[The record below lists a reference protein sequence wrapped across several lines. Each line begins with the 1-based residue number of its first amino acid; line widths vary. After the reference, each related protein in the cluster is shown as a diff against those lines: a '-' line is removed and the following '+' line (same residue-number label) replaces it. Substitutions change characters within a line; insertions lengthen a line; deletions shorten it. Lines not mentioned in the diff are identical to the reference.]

1 MYPVLLV
8 GIGGAIGS
16 IARYGSGV
24 LVGRLWPSTF
34 PLGTMLVNITGSLIM
49 GLFIG
54 WLARTTPAWQADAR
68 LFFAVGVLGGFTT
81 LSSFSLDTVTLLER
95 GEMGQA
101 ALYVLGSV
109 VISIAALFI
118 GLLVMRMGATA

>member
-8 GIGGAIGS
+8 GIGGALGS

-24 LVGRLWPSTF
+24 LVGRVWPSAF
-34 PLGTMLVNITGSLIM
+34 PLATMLINITGSLLM

-68 LFFAVGVLGGFTT
+68 LFVAVGVLGGFTT
-81 LSSFSLDTVTLLER
+81 LSSFSLDTVVLIER
-95 GEMGQA
+95 GEVGQA
-101 ALYVLGSV
+101 ALYVLVSV
-109 VISIAALFI
+109 SVSVAALFV
-118 GLLVMRMGATA
+118 GLLVMRSGAA

>member
-24 LVGRLWPSTF
+24 FVGRLWPTTF

-95 GEMGQA
+95 GEVGQA

-109 VISIAALFI
+109 VISIAALFV
-118 GLLVMRMGATA
+118 GLLVMRMGAAA

>member
-1 MYPVLLV
+1 MYPILLV

-16 IARYGSGV
+16 IARYLSGV
-24 LVGRLWPSTF
+24 MVGKVWSSSF
-34 PLGTMLVNITGSLIM
+34 PLATMLVNIAGSLIM

-81 LSSFSLDTVTLLER
+81 LSSFSLDTVVLIER
-95 GEMGQA
+95 GEIGQA
-101 ALYVLGSV
+101 ALYVGVSIV
-109 VISIAALFI
+109 VSISALFA
-118 GLLVMRMGATA
+118 GLLVMRLGAV

>member
-8 GIGGAIGS
+8 GIGGALGS
-16 IARYGSGV
+16 IARYLSGV
-24 LVGRLWPSTF
+24 AVGRVWPSSF
-34 PLGTMLVNITGSLIM
+34 PLATMLINITGSLIM

-81 LSSFSLDTVTLLER
+81 LSSFSLDTVVLIER
-95 GEMGQA
+95 GEVTQA
-101 ALYVLGSV
+101 AAYVLGSV
-109 VISIAALFI
+109 LISILALFA
-118 GLLVMRMGATA
+118 GLLIMRAGAA

>member
-1 MYPVLLV
+1 MYPYLLV

-16 IARYGSGV
+16 MARYGSGV
-24 LVGRLWPSTF
+24 LVGRLWSSAF
-34 PLGTMLVNITGSLIM
+34 PLATMLINISGSLIM

-54 WLARTTPAWQADAR
+54 FLARTTPAWQADAR

-81 LSSFSLDTVTLLER
+81 LSSFSLDTVALLER

-101 ALYVLGSV
+101 AIYVLGSV
-109 VISIAALFI
+109 LISILALFA
-118 GLLVMRMGATA
+118 GLIVMRMGAA

>member
-8 GIGGAIGS
+8 GLGGALGS
-16 IARYGSGV
+16 IARYLSGV
-24 LVGRLWPSTF
+24 LVGRVWQSSF
-34 PLGTMLVNITGSLIM
+34 PLATMLINISGSLIM

-81 LSSFSLDTVTLLER
+81 LSSFSLDTVVLFER
-95 GEMGQA
+95 GELGQA
-101 ALYVLGSV
+101 AIYVLGSV
-109 VISIAALFI
+109 VVSIAALFVGI
-118 GLLVMRMGATA
+118 YVMRLGTA

>member
-1 MYPVLLV
+1 MNAFLLV

-24 LVGRLWPSTF
+24 LVGRIWPTSF
-34 PLGTMLVNITGSLIM
+34 PLATMLVNISGSLIM

-54 WLARTTPAWQADAR
+54 YLARTTPAWQADAR

-81 LSSFSLDTVTLLER
+81 LSSFSLDTFTLIER
-95 GEMGQA
+95 GEIGQA
-101 ALYVLGSV
+101 TIYVLGSIV
-109 VISIAALFI
+109 VSVLALFV
-118 GLLVMRMGATA
+118 GLLIMRAGAA

>member
-8 GIGGAIGS
+8 GVGGAIGS

-24 LVGRLWPSTF
+24 LVGRLWPTTF
-34 PLGTMLVNITGSLIM
+34 PLATLLVNIAGSLVM

-54 WLARTTPAWQADAR
+54 FLARTTPAWQADAR

-81 LSSFSLDTVTLLER
+81 LSSFSLDTVVLIER
-95 GEMGQA
+95 GEIGQA
-101 ALYVLGSV
+101 AFYVLASV
-109 VISIAALFI
+109 VVSIAALFI
-118 GLLVMRMGATA
+118 GLAVMRMGAV

>member
-8 GIGGAIGS
+8 GIGGALGS
-16 IARYGSGV
+16 IARYLSGV
-24 LVGRLWPSTF
+24 AVGRVWPSSF
-34 PLGTMLVNITGSLIM
+34 PLATMLINITGSLIM

-81 LSSFSLDTVTLLER
+81 LSSFSLDIVVLLER
-95 GEMGQA
+95 GEVAQA
-101 ALYVLGSV
+101 AVYVTV
-109 VISIAALFI
+109 SIAVSIVALFV
-118 GLLVMRMGATA
+118 GLWLMRMGTA

>member
-1 MYPVLLV
+1 MNAFLRV

-24 LVGRLWPSTF
+24 LVGRVWSSSF
-34 PLGTMLVNITGSLIM
+34 PLATMLVNIAGSLLM

-54 WLARTTPAWQADAR
+54 WLARSTPAWQADAR

-81 LSSFSLDTVTLLER
+81 LSSFSLDTVVLLER
-95 GEMGQA
+95 GEIGQA
-101 ALYVLGSV
+101 ALYVAVSV
-109 VISIAALFI
+109 AVSIAALFA
-118 GLLVMRMGATA
+118 GLWVMRLGAV